1 MVALLAYMRWC
12 IDFAEPVGKDRFTS
26 FRGRKPTEMTTLV
39 VILIAWVALSVPAA
53 LILARLFRSS
63 NGDDH
68 DKDELRPVPNH
79 PESLHTA
86 EELTPGT
93 TAGRDDTNRVFPPR

>member
-1 MVALLAYMRWC
+1 MVALLAYMCWR

-26 FRGRKPTEMTTLV
+26 FLERKPTEMTTLV

-53 LILARLFRSS
+53 LVLARLFRS
-63 NGDDH
+63 NAGNH
-68 DKDELRPVPNH
+68 DRDELGAARDNN
-79 PESLHTA
+79 PEFDRTA

-93 TAGRDDTNRVFPPR
+93 AAGKDDTNRVFPPR